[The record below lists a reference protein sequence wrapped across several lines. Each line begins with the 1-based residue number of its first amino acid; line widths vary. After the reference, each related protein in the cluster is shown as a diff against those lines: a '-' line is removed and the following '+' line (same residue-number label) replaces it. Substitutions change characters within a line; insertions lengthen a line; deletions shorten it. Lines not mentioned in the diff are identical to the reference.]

1 MKIITAKDSDLP
13 TVKQIFK
20 EYQDALNVSCCFS
33 HFEQELANLST
44 IYAPPAG
51 GIFLAVED
59 EKTVACVAFRPIS
72 ENNKNSLSPQ
82 IAELKRLYVH
92 DDYKG
97 TGLGKKLFL
106 HVMAVVKSNGY
117 KAIVLETMDSMERA
131 TAMYLKYGFKPSK
144 DYSNNSNN
152 DVKFYRFDFI

>member
-1 MKIITAKDSDLP
+1 MKIITAQDSDLP
-13 TVKQIFK
+13 AVKQIFK

-33 HFEQELANLST
+33 NFEQELANLST

-51 GIFLAVED
+51 GIFLAIED
-59 EKTVACVAFRPIS
+59 KKVVACVAFRPMTES
-72 ENNKNSLSPQ
+72 NKNSLSPK

-106 HVMAVVKSNGY
+106 QVMDAVKNNGY

-131 TAMYLKYGFKPSK
+131 TAMYLKYGFKLSQ
-144 DYSNNSNN
+144 DYSNNSNV
-152 DVKFYRFDFI
+152 DVKFYRFDFS